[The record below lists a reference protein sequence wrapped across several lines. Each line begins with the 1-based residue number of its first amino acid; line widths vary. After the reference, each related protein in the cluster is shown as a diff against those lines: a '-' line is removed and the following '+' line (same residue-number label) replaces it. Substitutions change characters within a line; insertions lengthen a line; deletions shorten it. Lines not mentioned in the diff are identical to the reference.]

1 MAYQDI
7 NMVIS
12 TGQSYVPG
20 QFIQV
25 IHDLSNYMFGQVVYY
40 SPYTGDLTFTPTAV
54 AGSGNNYTD
63 WRVVPSGSNGQATL
77 YQGTTTNTIPV
88 PSTTTTTTL
97 PPTPTYFYYNV
108 VAYTCPGCSS
118 GFSYIARSSVSR
130 IPNFFYN
137 IGDGYVY
144 QVQDEVAHDVWDI
157 DLDGSAAGTTC
168 SGACSI

>member
-54 AGSGNNYTD
+54 AGSGGYTD
-63 WRVVPSGSNGQATL
+63 WKVVPSGSNGAATL

-108 VAYTCPGCSS
+108 SPYTCPGCVEQLSLV
-118 GFSYIARSSVSR
+118 ARSSVSR
-130 IPNFFYN
+130 IYGFFYN
-137 IGDGYVY
+137 IGDGLVY
-144 QVQDEVAHDVWDI
+144 KVQDEIAYTGYTI
-157 DLDGSAAGTTC
+157 DLDGSAAGSNC
-168 SGACSI
+168 SSACSI